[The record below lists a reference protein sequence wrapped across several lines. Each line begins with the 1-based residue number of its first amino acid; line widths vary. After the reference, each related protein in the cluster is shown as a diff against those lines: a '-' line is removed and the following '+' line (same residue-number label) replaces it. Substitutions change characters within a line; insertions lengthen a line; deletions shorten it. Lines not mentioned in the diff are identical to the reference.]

1 MLVQTSNSPY
11 CFRQKMLG
19 APKLY
24 LSSGIHGDETSGPYT
39 LMNLATSD
47 AGMFNGI
54 DTTIFPLLNPW
65 GREHNTRHNAND
77 VDLNRDFADQKEQET
92 RDHLKLVGPYYDLA
106 ICFHEAS
113 EADGVYI
120 YKPRANKNI
129 PAMTAMLKAMKEVIP
144 LDSRHGNLE
153 IYPGVMKDDEYKELH
168 ETEAIYLANRG
179 LDAFT
184 VEVPHD
190 LPMDVRQRTLLS
202 GIAEAVRIVTA
213 K

>member
-1 MLVQTSNSPY
+1 
-11 CFRQKMLG
+11 
-19 APKLY
+19 
-24 LSSGIHGDETSGPYT
+24 
-39 LMNLATSD
+39 
-47 AGMFNGI
+47 MFNGI

-190 LPMDVRQRTLLS
+190 LPMDVRQRTLLR

>member
-1 MLVQTSNSPY
+1 MNDMSELFIVCRGVPISINSPMLVQTSNSPY

-65 GREHNTRHNAND
+65 GREHNTRH
-77 VDLNRDFADQKEQET
+77 
-92 RDHLKLVGPYYDLA
+92 HLKLVGPYYDLA

-153 IYPGVMKDDEYKELH
+153 IYQGVMKDDEYKELH

-190 LPMDVRQRTLLS
+190 LPMDVRQRTLLR